1 MEVRYLS
8 VLCYPIQNF
17 PLPVKAINVTQKEYI
32 KFVGGV
38 AIRLLKTIHRPDDHW
53 TKNLKGQRYPQK

>member
-32 KFVGGV
+32 KFVGGGSYKI
-38 AIRLLKTIHRPDDHW
+38 A
-53 TKNLKGQRYPQK
+53 KNNP